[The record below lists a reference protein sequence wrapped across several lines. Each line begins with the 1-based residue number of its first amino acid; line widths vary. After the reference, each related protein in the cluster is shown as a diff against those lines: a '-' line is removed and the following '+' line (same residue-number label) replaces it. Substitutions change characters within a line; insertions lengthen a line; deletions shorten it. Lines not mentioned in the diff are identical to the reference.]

1 MSAISATAAYTASS
15 SVPIPFTALSNL
27 PAIASWLA
35 PPPSCAVAPSVT
47 SLLYSALSLDSSVN
61 FACISGSK
69 LAWYSGS
76 SIFACSSPTMPF
88 SVSSSSGDNFSSNL
102 SSVSSMLRILKS
114 MLVVIGCPG
123 GTAFVGSVDPT
134 LPAVFPVG
142 SSPPCAAGCSPPNAA
157 IPFLSSSIA
166 LSKSCVKSVSAIPP
180 LPVGSLLNL
189 TSSAAVSA
197 PGSPSTVM
205 PASP

>member
-1 MSAISATAAYTASS
+1 M
-15 SVPIPFTALSNL
+15 
-27 PAIASWLA
+27 
-35 PPPSCAVAPSVT
+35 
-47 SLLYSALSLDSSVN
+47 LYSALSLDSSVN

-76 SIFACSSPTMPF
+76 SILACSSPTIPF

-114 MLVVIGCPG
+114 MLVVIGPVL
-123 GTAFVGSVDPT
+123 ALLRPP
-134 LPAVFPVG
+134 LVFPVG
-142 SSPPCAAGCSPPNAA
+142 SSPPSFAAGCSPPNAA